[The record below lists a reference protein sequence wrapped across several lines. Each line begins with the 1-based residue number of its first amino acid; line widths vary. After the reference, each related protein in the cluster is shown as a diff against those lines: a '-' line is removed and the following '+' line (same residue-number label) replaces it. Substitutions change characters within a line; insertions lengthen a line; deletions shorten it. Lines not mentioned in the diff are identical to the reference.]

1 MKYSVPVRMQ
11 YAVLED
17 ATHCTT
23 VGGAINFKV
32 EERAVMGNQLFV
44 AYVRNLDQACV
55 VVHTPTYT

>member
-17 ATHCTT
+17 ATHCAT
-23 VGGAINFKV
+23 VSGAINFKV
-32 EERAVMGNQLFV
+32 EGKAVMGNQLFV
-44 AYVRNLDQACV
+44 AYVRNLNQPCV